1 MAPHP
6 TDTLAVTGASW
17 LAAGHRVARATLVS
31 ATGSSP
37 NPTGS
42 RMLVRD
48 DGLFAGSVSA
58 GCLEGAVITAA
69 RDILAGAPARLLD
82 LDTGAESLWSPAAA
96 CGGRLTVF
104 VEPWAGPAA
113 EDSQAAPHLV
123 VVGATHIAQHLA
135 ALAVA
140 TGYGLTVVDPRGAF
154 AAPDRF
160 PGMPLS
166 ELWPDEFLAAT
177 PADAATA
184 IVALTHDP
192 KIDDPALAAALA
204 SPAFFIGALGSRRSH
219 AARLERLEAAGLP
232 RARLARIQGPV
243 GLDIGAEGPAEI
255 AVSILAAVIRAWRRR
270 P

>member
-6 TDTLAVTGASW
+6 TDTLTATGLAW

-31 ATGSSP
+31 ASGSSP
-37 NPTGS
+37 NPEGS

-82 LDTGAESLWSPAAA
+82 LDTGAESVWGPATT
-96 CGGRLTVF
+96 CGAQLAVY
-104 VEPWAGPAA
+104 VEPWTGPAA
-113 EDSQAAPHLV
+113 EEAPAAPHLV

-135 ALAVA
+135 SLAA
-140 TGYGLTVVDPRGAF
+140 AIGYGLTVVDPRSAF
-154 AAPDRF
+154 AAAERF
-160 PGMPLS
+160 PGTPLS
-166 ELWPDEFLAAT
+166 GLWPDEFLAAN

-184 IVALTHDP
+184 VVALAHDP
-192 KIDDPALAAALA
+192 KIDDPALMAALA

-219 AARLERLEAAGLP
+219 AARLGRLEESGLP

-255 AVSILAAVIRAWRRR
+255 AVSILAAVIRAWRR